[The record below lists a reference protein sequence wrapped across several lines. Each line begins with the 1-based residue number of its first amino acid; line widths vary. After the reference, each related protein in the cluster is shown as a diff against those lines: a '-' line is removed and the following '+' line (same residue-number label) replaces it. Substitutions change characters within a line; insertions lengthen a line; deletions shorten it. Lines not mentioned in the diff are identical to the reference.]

1 MENKVV
7 AVPINEIKPEI
18 IIHSL
23 FGMSEA
29 ELVQDILKNHS
40 GKWDFLLVG

>member
-1 MENKVV
+1 MENIAV
-7 AVPINEIKPEI
+7 AVPINEISPEL

-23 FGMSEA
+23 FGMSEN
-29 ELVQDILKNHS
+29 ELVQDMIKNPN